1 MSKLEEREKKQLD
14 ILIERYPDLSCCK
27 EEIIDSYLILRECY
41 KNGGKLL
48 IAGNGGSAADSNHI
62 VGELMKSFTKK
73 RCIDKDIYDKISL
86 NEKYGKELV
95 NSLQGALPAI
105 SLNNH
110 ESLNTAFLNDV
121 NPCATFAQ
129 QIIGYGNKDDVFL
142 GISTSGNSKN
152 VVMAAIVAKA
162 KGLKVISLTGK
173 KDSDLSCIS
182 DVTIKVPEIE
192 TYKIQEYHLP
202 VYHCLCLMLEEY
214 FFNN

>member
-1 MSKLEEREKKQLD
+1 MTIKDKDVQHQLD
-14 ILIERYPDLSCCK
+14 ILLERYPALK
-27 EEIIDSYLILRECY
+27 ECENDIISAYLLLEDCF

-62 VGELMKSFTKK
+62 VGELMKSFCKK
-73 RCIDKDIYDKISL
+73 RKIDKKLYDKISK
-86 NEKYGKELV
+86 NEKYGKELAD
-95 NSLQGALPAI
+95 SLQGALPTI

-129 QIIGYGNKDDVFL
+129 QIIGYGNSNDVFL

-152 VVMAAIVAKA
+152 VVMASIVAKA
-162 KGLKVISLTGK
+162 KGMKVISLTGK
-173 KDSDLSCIS
+173 KDSDLSNIS
-182 DVTIKVPEIE
+182 DVTIKAPETE

-202 VYHCLCLMLEEY
+202 IYHALCLMLEDE
-214 FFNN
+214 FFKE